1 MDIVAAC
8 RAFVSVSD
16 RGSFTVGAAAAGM
29 QQSVASRRIAALE
42 AHLGEAL
49 FDRSTRRP
57 QLTPF
62 GRGVLGAARQVTA
75 AAGELEAQARRSRAS
90 VLRIAVPEDCAPTAV
105 GAFIAASRGSG
116 VAVETMSGDP
126 DARADAFGSGAVQAA
141 VLLAPREEARWSVP
155 LGVASAHGAPGPF
168 FLASIRPSRSDTA
181 APTRLLYA
189 AEDDVPA
196 IRDPL
201 TALRDAHALLPRQ
214 LQSAGPL
221 PGTIADVLA
230 GDLLLSTQARATE
243 LGLSWSPLADLD
255 LVRGYGLVSD
265 EPDLLGRLGPRA
277 ARALAHALGEDRS

>member
-141 VLLAPREEARWSVP
+141 VLSAPREEARWRVR
-155 LGVASAHGAPGPF
+155 LGVASAHGDPGPF
-168 FLASIRPSRSDTA
+168 FFGSIRPRRSDTA
-181 APTRLLYA
+181 APTRLLYG
-189 AEDDVPA
+189 AEDDIPA

-201 TALRDAHALLPRQ
+201 TALRDAHALLPHQ
-214 LQSAGPL
+214 LGRAGSL
-221 PGTIADVLA
+221 PSTIADVLA
-230 GDLLLSTQARATE
+230 GDLLLSTEARAAE
-243 LGLSWSPLADLD
+243 LGLSWSPLAELD
-255 LVRGYGLVSD
+255 LERGYGLASD
-265 EPDLLGRLGPRA
+265 EPDLIGRLGSRA
-277 ARALAHALGEDRS
+277 ERALALALGQGRP